1 MLITRNEEENTLVFL
16 LLRFPYWLCLFWLY
30 CNMCSLKFNFE
41 PKIEFLH
48 RHFFDMLR
56 LCCICHVSTIFD
68 FDGFFQFLHLNLWTQ
83 GVNWT
88 YIRLSEDTRDVLC
101 TFNLRAVPM
110 GEGGMDW
117 TRNPEHLNLDQHLRS
132 WSSKQAKRR
141 YGCFQRVS
149 SKIHYIL
156 RA

>member
-16 LLRFPYWLCLFWLY
+16 LLRFPYWLYFGFIATCVPWNLIL
-30 CNMCSLKFNFE
+30 NPKLNFY
-41 PKIEFLH
+41 IAT
-48 RHFFDMLR
+48 FFDMLR

-68 FDGFFQFLHLNLWTQ
+68 FDGFFQFLHLNLCAPD
-83 GVNWT
+83 VNWT
-88 YIRLSEDTRDVLC
+88 YIRLSEDTRDFLC
-101 TFNLRAVPM
+101 TFNLRVVPM